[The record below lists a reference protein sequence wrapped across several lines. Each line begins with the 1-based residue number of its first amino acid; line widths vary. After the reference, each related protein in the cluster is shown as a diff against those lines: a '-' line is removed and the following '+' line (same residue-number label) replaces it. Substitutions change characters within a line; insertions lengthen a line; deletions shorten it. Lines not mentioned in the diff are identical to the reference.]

1 MFVPPVEEISMRT
14 SQHLALRSLIVVVAM
29 GAQSAIAADRFEVAS
44 IKGVRPTLVRTVDAL
59 QKNNPK
65 AARDAYS
72 DYDTAWNG
80 IEVYINTRSP
90 EMYNALEREM
100 QAKLTAGLNEA
111 TPNVPDLL
119 PLAKAMLAKYD
130 EAIAMVEKAQP
141 LNPLYDDVAR
151 LRIVRAHLREV
162 NPAIKAGDLAKAR
175 KSYAEFDEKW
185 DSIEDLVK
193 ERDIRAYNTIE
204 EGMTNVG
211 LALKPAMPDVAKV
224 QTLVS
229 GVMDEYNKIVQQVT
243 REARGR

>member
-1 MFVPPVEEISMRT
+1 MMFT
-14 SQHLALRSLIVVVAM
+14 SKIGTRRAFCSAYLALAAAIFVA
-29 GAQSAIAADRFEVAS
+29 SPTSAADRFEVSS
-44 IKGVRPTLVRTVDAL
+44 IKAVRPTLVRTVDAL

-65 AARDAYS
+65 AAKEAFADFDS
-72 DYDTAWNG
+72 AWNG

-100 QAKLTAGLNEA
+100 QAKLTAMLNESS
-111 TPNVPDLL
+111 PNVPDALA
-119 PLAKAMLAKYD
+119 LAKAMVAKFD

-141 LNPLYDDVAR
+141 LSPAFDDVAR

-162 NPAIKAGDLAKAR
+162 NPALKAGDLAKAR
-175 KSYAEFDEKW
+175 KSFGEFDEKW

-193 ERDIRAYNTIE
+193 ERDVRAYNTIE
-204 EGMTNVG
+204 DAMTQIG
-211 LALKPAMPDVAKV
+211 LALKPAAPDATKV

-229 GVMDEYNKIVQQVT
+229 GVMDEYNKIVAQVT

>member
-1 MFVPPVEEISMRT
+1 MFIM
-14 SQHLALRSLIVVVAM
+14 VAMM
-29 GAQSAIAADRFEVAS
+29 GAQSAAAADRFEVTS
-44 IKGVRPTLVRTVDAL
+44 IKAVRPTLVRTVDAL
-59 QKNNPK
+59 QKNSPK
-65 AARDAYS
+65 AAKEAFG
-72 DYDTAWNG
+72 DYDSGWNG

-130 EAIAMVEKAQP
+130 EAIAMVEKGQP
-141 LNPLYDDVAR
+141 LNPLFDDVAR

-162 NPAIKAGDLAKAR
+162 NPALKAGDLAKAR
-175 KSYAEFDEKW
+175 KSYAQFDDKW

-193 ERDIRAYNTIE
+193 ERDVKAYNTIE
-204 EGMTNVG
+204 EGMTNIG
-211 LALKPAMPDVAKV
+211 LALKPTMPDVAKV

-229 GVMDEYNKIVQQVT
+229 AVMDEYNKIVAQVT
-243 REARGR
+243 KEARGR

>member
-1 MFVPPVEEISMRT
+1 MMSSSIRDFVLT
-14 SQHLALRSLIVVVAM
+14 SLAVVSVCAVAHT
-29 GAQSAIAADRFEVAS
+29 AAAADRFEVTS
-44 IKGVRPTLVRTVDAL
+44 IKAVRPTLVKTVDAL
-59 QKNNPK
+59 QKGNVK
-65 AARDAYS
+65 AAKDAFGDFDS
-72 DYDTAWNG
+72 AWNG
-80 IEVYINTRSP
+80 VEVYINTRSAD
-90 EMYNALEREM
+90 MYNTLERQM

-119 PLAKAMLAKYD
+119 TQAKAMLAKFD
-130 EAIAMVEKAQP
+130 EAIAMVEKAEP

-162 NPAIKAGDLAKAR
+162 NPALKGGDLVKAR
-175 KSYAEFDEKW
+175 KSFGEFDEKW

-193 ERDIRAYNTIE
+193 ERDIKAYNTIE
-204 EGMTNVG
+204 EGMTNIG
-211 LALKPAMPDVAKV
+211 LALKGAAPDATKV